1 MKNPFLSPYRFDILI
16 CLQIY
21 TFSLRN
27 RSFCSSFRFYI
38 VLKEKSREK
47 IKLISKKRNFK
58 VDIGI

>member
-1 MKNPFLSPYRFDILI
+1 MRFPW
-16 CLQIY
+16 
-21 TFSLRN
+21 
-27 RSFCSSFRFYI
+27 FYI